1 MAASSNNKNKKNN
14 HSSGK
19 IDRSSS
25 NNVKVEGVL
34 EKNVDTRN
42 KLITLKEKYA
52 KYEGIMSPAIGEFY
66 QVRTLDVKSSTDNKG
81 LTLFTYD
88 GNSDYSQNVLSSYFK
103 HLSSNDKI
111 DLYSVD
117 DENVSNFRWG
127 GNYDDYRTYVSNI
140 FNIENPAFTFINGI
154 LANVKTEYALRTD
167 EVGVIKNLQ
176 VSAALNGE
184 ITTNPN
190 SYKRPITNL
199 SNAILNSTNLVTG
212 KDYEGVKSRNRG
224 NNTLI
229 TDASDTRLGMITS
242 QLYSQAL
249 YNGAVFN
256 STKER
261 GNIKSGHAYIT
272 PWLFGEYGNN
282 LSNIFRLSDIARVD
296 SSTGRIRDD
305 FGRDIKIIELEDIR
319 VVFAD
324 GQIDIDKLSKI
335 YNDNSQLLI
344 LQDQMKISTQKEAIG
359 SHTLKKDARIEDREY
374 YSPAKIYNT
383 EEYDKT
389 NQRENKPEV
398 GSRVKHSVYSE
409 YDVPIKLGDDGMPTK
424 ESYDNNDSIAGTQF
438 DSYISISVSNNK
450 LLGKTNRLF
459 RNRKITTMC
468 GAFCT
473 GVNKDIKS
481 HENNTTDTV
490 LHDIWGRGKGRTL
503 LTLEAQE
510 SGQTSNKPLG
520 FDNPYCRSWTYH
532 HQYHQYKDSIRPF
545 SSKVE
550 DDNYTVNDIRLH
562 PMVMEHRS
570 KFSDSDITNGGQY
583 LLDNTVLQTNGLVK
597 ITPTYDDE
605 KRKGGL
611 QEGLKRCMFSIENL
625 AWKDFINGDKMDGH
639 NDQKGPNGGRIMWF
653 PPYDL
658 DFQENVSVDWGSNS
672 FIGRGEKVY
681 TYANTDRTAQL
692 SFTLLIDHPS
702 IINSIGNSVGQG
714 TEHQDIDADILRFFA
729 GCNPLEKN
737 VEIKNDEKEAPEPKE
752 SVKEVPSE
760 GNTLMFAV
768 FFPNNYS
775 GNHYYNTTKQ
785 RWEQEGYMDT
795 DWWKY
800 LLFGENVS
808 YEEGILR
815 GYEIGEGDESL
826 TNSSNVNNFYWAR
839 NYSNVHGGEWNYGKD
854 FSTREKNKGKVNKY
868 YYRADFDLRQ
878 NGLEKNNY
886 KDSSSFGL
894 NTNVEKVREKYSR
907 VNYSFAEVFSAM
919 FDAELTDEQKS
930 YLISKGANSERIVE
944 LKNIFKNNFTINS
957 ITSSGAATKQ
967 DSRRSGT
974 LATRRGKCVGTT
986 IKKHF
991 NFNGNVE
998 CKGDLTP
1005 YGGNQ
1010 THNKNINLEIIK
1022 AQRCVVV
1029 TIEYNKPTTSNVGN
1043 VNDGNDSANNGNDSK
1058 MGSDNGQNTSY
1069 MNITSESNDEK
1080 NGNRERYC
1088 NEYEYFKD
1096 LEINDPFVWKSIKKK
1111 YEYFD
1116 PAFHSMTPEGFNE
1129 RLNFLHQCTRQGHTY
1144 SASDRSQI
1152 KKSESDSSKKKE
1164 KYAPTAGNLSFG
1176 RMPVC
1181 ILRIGDFIYSRILIQ
1196 SLNINYSSD
1205 GMQWDLNPEGAGVQP
1220 MYAKV
1225 SMGIVLIGGQAMN
1238 TPISRLQNANTFNY
1252 YANSGVYDDRSDRVT
1267 VEGGKLV
1274 YEHLY
1279 SPSNDNKKNNNATGE
1294 NK

>member
-14 HSSGK
+14 HSSSK

-25 NNVKVEGVL
+25 YNVKVNGVL

-66 QVRTLDVKSSTDNKG
+66 QVRTLDVKSSTDSKG
-81 LTLFTYD
+81 LASFTYD

-103 HLSSNDKI
+103 HLSSDDKI

-117 DENVSNFRWG
+117 DTNGSNFRWG
-127 GNYDDYRTYVSNI
+127 GNYDDYRTYVSGI
-140 FNIENPAFTFINGI
+140 FNIENPAFTFVNGV

-176 VSAALNGE
+176 VAAALNGE

-190 SYKRPITNL
+190 SYKRPVTNL

-212 KDYEGVKSRNRG
+212 KDYEGIKSRHRG
-224 NNTLI
+224 KNTLI

-305 FGRDIKIIELEDIR
+305 FGRDIRIIELENLS
-319 VVFAD
+319 VVSSD
-324 GQIDIDKLSKI
+324 GKIDIDKLSQI

-344 LQDQMKISTQKEAIG
+344 LQDQMKIDTQKEVIG
-359 SHTLKKDARIEDREY
+359 SHTLPKDGRIEDREY
-374 YSPAKIYNT
+374 YNPAKIYDTN
-383 EEYDKT
+383 ENEKV
-389 NQRENKPEV
+389 NQRENNRKV
-398 GSRVKHSVYSE
+398 GSRVKHSVYSDH
-409 YDVPIKLGDDGMPTK
+409 DVFIKLGDDGMPTE
-424 ESYDNNDSIAGTQF
+424 ESYDDIDIFDSIVGTQF
-438 DSYISISVSNNK
+438 DSYTSISVGSNK
-450 LLGKTNRLF
+450 LLDKTNRLF
-459 RNRKITTMC
+459 MNRKIKTMC
-468 GAFCT
+468 GAFST
-473 GVNKDIKS
+473 GVNNDMI
-481 HENNTTDTV
+481 ECQNNTIDTAW
-490 LHDIWGRGKGRTL
+490 HDIWGRGKGRTL
-503 LTLEAQE
+503 LTLEAQDKE
-510 SGQTSNKPLG
+510 QTSNVLSG
-520 FDNPYCRSWTYH
+520 FANPYCRSWTYH
-532 HQYHQYKDSIRPF
+532 HQYEQYKNAIRPF
-545 SSKVE
+545 ISKDE
-550 DDNYTVNDIRLH
+550 SGNYTVNDIRLH
-562 PMVMEHRS
+562 PMVMEYRS
-570 KFSDSDITNGGQY
+570 FNSGNTNGGQY
-583 LLDNTVLQTNGLVK
+583 LLDNTVLQSNGLVK
-597 ITPTYDDE
+597 ITPTYDDIQ
-605 KRKGGL
+605 RRGDGL

-625 AWKDFINGDKMDGH
+625 AWKDFIDGNKMKGY

-702 IINSIGNSVGQG
+702 IINSIGNSEGQG
-714 TEHQDIDADILRFFA
+714 TINKDIDADILRFFA
-729 GCNPLEKN
+729 GCNPLENNK
-737 VEIKNDEKEAPEPKE
+737 VIIQDDEELTDPIEP
-752 SVKEVPSE
+752 VKEVPSE
-760 GNTLMFAV
+760 GDTLKFAV

-775 GNHYYNTTKQ
+775 GNHYYDTTKQ
-785 RWEQEGYMDT
+785 RWEQEGYMDD

-800 LLFGENVS
+800 ILFGENVS
-808 YEEGILR
+808 YEDGILR
-815 GYEIGEGDESL
+815 GYEIGENDESI
-826 TNSSNVNNFYWAR
+826 TNTSNTSSFNWARKYSNGHGGQWEYGEDFTAGEKSKGNVNKF
-839 NYSNVHGGEWNYGKD
+839 
-854 FSTREKNKGKVNKY
+854 
-868 YYRADFDLRQ
+868 YYRTDFDLRQ
-878 NGLEKNNY
+878 NGLAKGNY
-886 KDSSSFGL
+886 KDNGSFGL
-894 NTNVEKVREKYSR
+894 NSNLEKMNGKYSGM
-907 VNYSFAEVFSAM
+907 NYSFAEVFSAM
-919 FDAELTDEQKS
+919 FDKDLTEAQKS
-930 YLISKGANSERIVE
+930 YLISKGADSERIKV
-944 LKNIFKNNFTINS
+944 LKNIFDNNFTINS
-957 ITSSGAATKQ
+957 ITASGAATQQ
-967 DSRRSGT
+967 DSNRSGT

-986 IKKHF
+986 IKERF
-991 NFNGNVE
+991 NFDGNVE

-1005 YGGNQ
+1005 CGGNQ
-1010 THNKNINLEIIK
+1010 SHNKDINLEIVK

-1029 TIEYNKPTTSNVGN
+1029 TIEYNKPSTVNVGN
-1043 VNDGNDSANNGNDSK
+1043 VNDGQDNGNNGNGSK
-1058 MGSDNGQNTSY
+1058 NGSDNGQETTYVNKTS
-1069 MNITSESNDEK
+1069 SSNDGT
-1080 NGNRERYC
+1080 NGTRERYC
-1088 NEYEYFKD
+1088 NEYEYFRD
-1096 LEINDPFVWKSIKKK
+1096 LKVNDPFVWKSIKDK
-1111 YEYFD
+1111 YRYFD

-1144 SASDRSQI
+1144 SASDRSQ
-1152 KKSESDSSKKKE
+1152 KNGNS
-1164 KYAPTAGNLSFG
+1164 APTAGNLSFG

-1252 YANSGVYDDRSDRVT
+1252 YANSGVYDNRADRVT
-1267 VEGGKLV
+1267 VEDGKLV
-1274 YEHLY
+1274 YGHLY
-1279 SPSNDNKKNNNATGE
+1279 SPSIGNNNATDE
-1294 NK
+1294 NE